1 MAGRTHYL
9 STIACALA
17 LAGPAPASAGTFESL
32 YQFTGGAD
40 GGNPLDGAVW
50 GPGHSLFGT
59 ANVGGSAP
67 QPGGTVFQLAPPV
80 RGSTTWNLSTLYSFT
95 GGSDGSQP
103 VGGLVEDSSGSLFGT
118 NQNSN
123 GEAGGVAFELD
134 SPSMAGQPWPMTVLH
149 NFTGPDGQSAAASM
163 VFDKTTTLYGAS
175 EGGANGDGNIFALL
189 PPSKAGAPWKVRTLY
204 SFSDMADGGFPQCR
218 LVHGPTGALF
228 GTTPVGGAGPYNGT
242 VFRLA
247 PAKPAGIKWKFAVL
261 YRFPGGINGSQPY
274 PGLVFDPKGAA
285 YGVTWSGGANNVGVI
300 FRLAPAGAGL
310 WTETV
315 LYSFA
320 GQVESRPF
328 SALLRDRAGNLF
340 GTTTGIE
347 QSDETGELFELSPPG
362 QQGGAW
368 TFQPLHVFSGTDG
381 GYPAGDLSFGP
392 GGAIIGTTKYG
403 GAADMGTVY
412 RYTP

>member
-1 MAGRTHYL
+1 MAGRTLYL
-9 STIACALA
+9 STVACALS
-17 LAGPAPASAGTFESL
+17 LIGIRPAAAGTFESL

-40 GGNPLDGAVW
+40 GGNPLDGAVS
-50 GPGHSLFGT
+50 GPNHSLFGT
-59 ANVGGSAP
+59 ASIGGSAP

-80 RGSTTWNLSTLYSFT
+80 AGSTIWTLSTLYSFT

-103 VGGLVEDSSGSLFGT
+103 VGGVVLDSSGHLYGT
-118 NQNSN
+118 NQNTN
-123 GEAGGVAFELD
+123 AVAGGVAFELA
-134 SPSMAGQPWPMTVLH
+134 PPTTPGQPWPMTVLH
-149 NFTGPDGQSAAASM
+149 SFTGPDGQSAAASM
-163 VFDKTTTLYGAS
+163 IFDKTTTLYGTS
-175 EGGANGDGNIFALL
+175 EGGAHDDGNIFALQ
-189 PPSKAGAPWKVRTLY
+189 PPTKAGSPWKARTLY
-204 SFSDMADGGFPQCR
+204 SFSDAADGGFPQCR

-247 PAKPAGIKWKFAVL
+247 PAKPAGIKWKFLVL
-261 YRFPGGINGSQPY
+261 YSFPGGIHGSQPY
-274 PGLVFDPKGAA
+274 PGLVFDTNGAA
-285 YGVTWSGGANNVGVI
+285 YGVTWSGGANNFGVI
-300 FRLAPAGAGL
+300 FRLAPSGSGP

-320 GQVESRPF
+320 GHAESRPF

-347 QSDETGELFELSPPG
+347 QSNETGELFELSPPG

-381 GYPAGDLSFGP
+381 GYPGGDLLFGP
-392 GGAIIGTTKYG
+392 KGAIIGTTKYG
-403 GAADMGTVY
+403 GASDMGTVY